1 MFEVADRLKNVK
13 VSASAAM
20 TRKVRELRAQ
30 GVKIV
35 GLSSGEPDFPTP
47 AHAIEAAHQAA
58 LAGDTKYPP
67 QDGVKSLKEAIQR
80 KFKRDNNLDYALD
93 EIMVSNGSK
102 QIMYDVLMASVN
114 PGDEVIIPAPGW
126 ISYADQ
132 AVIAGAVPVPV
143 SCPENN
149 HFKMRAADLEAVIT
163 AKTKWVV
170 MNFPNNP
177 TGAVCSPAEMRQICD
192 VLMKH
197 KHVMVMADD
206 VYEHLIYGDA
216 KFCTVA
222 EIEPALKDRTLTVN
236 GASKAYA
243 MTGWRV
249 GFAGGP
255 RAMIAAMTNMQGQ
268 IGSGISTIGQA
279 AATAA
284 LNGPQELL
292 KERAADYQKRRD
304 EVVGMLRAAK
314 GLTCHMPEGAFYV
327 FPNVAGCI
335 GKTTKGGRKIANDT
349 DFVTAL
355 LEEKHVATVQGAA
368 YGMSPYFRI
377 SYATDMASLREGCTR
392 IQEFCSELH

>member
-20 TRKVRELRAQ
+20 TRKVRDLRAQ

-67 QDGVKSLKEAIQR
+67 QDGVKSLKEAIR
-80 KFKRDNNLDYALD
+80 AKFKRDNHLDYALD

-102 QIMYDVLMASVN
+102 QIMYDALMASVN

-132 AVIAGAVPVPV
+132 AVIAGARPVSV

-149 HFKMRAADLEAVIT
+149 QFKLRPADLDAAIT

-170 MNFPNNP
+170 LNFPNNP

-192 VLMKH
+192 VLLKH
-197 KHVMVMADD
+197 PQVLVMADD
-206 VYEHLIYGDA
+206 VYEHLVYGDA
-216 KFCTVA
+216 KFSTVA
-222 EIEPALKDRTLTVN
+222 EVEPALKDRTLTVN

-279 AATAA
+279 AAAAA
-284 LNGPQELL
+284 LNGPQDLL

-304 EVVGMLRAAK
+304 EVVAMLRAAQ
-314 GLTCHMPEGAFYV
+314 GITCHLPEGAFYV
-327 FPNVAGCI
+327 FPNIAGCI
-335 GKTTKGGRKIANDT
+335 GKTTKGGTRIADDT

-355 LEEKHVATVQGAA
+355 LEEKHVATVQGTA

-392 IQEFCSELH
+392 IQEFCAELS